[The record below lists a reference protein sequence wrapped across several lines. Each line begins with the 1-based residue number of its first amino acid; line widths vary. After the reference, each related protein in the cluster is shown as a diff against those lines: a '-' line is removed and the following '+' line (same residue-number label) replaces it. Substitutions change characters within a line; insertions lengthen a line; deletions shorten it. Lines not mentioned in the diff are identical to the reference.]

1 MKKNTTPKT
10 TKPSTSQSAKSSKPK
25 PGGLGR
31 GLGSIL
37 PDVDIDIEAA
47 MGKGNLTTAITTIP
61 LRSIEA
67 NPFQPRKEFDA
78 ESLEELAQSIRQQG
92 VITPVTVRQMPDGKY
107 QLIAGE
113 RRLRASQ
120 MAGLKEIPAYIRI
133 ATDTQMMEMALVEN
147 IQRENL
153 NAMEIAFSYNALIEE
168 CQLTHEQL
176 SEKVG
181 KNRSTITNYLRLLN
195 LPSETQIAL
204 SSDQISMAHA
214 RCLASVE
221 DIDTHLALLH
231 DIVNKQLSVR
241 QTEQLVKELAK
252 QSALSS
258 TPKKKEALPELHAAS
273 RSALKDYFQS
283 EIDIKRSRRGKGT
296 LTIHFNNDKDF
307 ERIIELIKS

>member
-1 MKKNTTPKT
+1 MTTKKKNT
-10 TKPSTSQSAKSSKPK
+10 
-25 PGGLGR
+25 GLGR

-37 PDVDIDIEAA
+37 PDVDINVA
-47 MGKGNLTTAITTIP
+47 MGKANLTTSIANIE
-61 LRSIEA
+61 LADIEA
-67 NPFQPRKEFDA
+67 NPFQPRKEFDQEA
-78 ESLEELAQSIRQQG
+78 LEELAQSIRQQG
-92 VITPVTVRQMPDGKY
+92 VITPITVRQMPDGKY

-214 RCLASVE
+214 RCLVNVE
-221 DIDTHLALLH
+221 DTETHLAILH
-231 DIVNKQLSVR
+231 DIINKQLSVR
-241 QTEQLVKELAK
+241 QTEQMVKELTATK
-252 QSALSS
+252 P
-258 TPKKKEALPELHAAS
+258 TPVHKKNDLPEIHAAS
-273 RSALKDYFQS
+273 RSSLKQYLQS
-283 EIDIKRSRRGKGT
+283 EVDIKRSRRGKGT
-296 LTIHFNNDKDF
+296 LTIHFNSDRDF
-307 ERIIELIKS
+307 ERIVRLIKEN